1 MVIVKIEEIEF
12 HRRDLMVFRD
22 NLKNIRVENGITQ
35 EELAR
40 YLNVT
45 RPTIAGYETK
55 GKEPDYKTLIMLSD
69 FFHVSLDYLLTG
81 HEYYEKI
88 LPDDTE
94 AQGAK
99 KLLVEIQSKS
109 STLSEANLIKL
120 LDYIELLILW
130 ENNH

>member
-1 MVIVKIEEIEF
+1 
-12 HRRDLMVFRD
+12 MVFRD